1 MYQVNFSSW
10 RTACQRSRYRF
21 WRNIGLCQGILFA
34 ISLVAMQ
41 MQLHSRQIS
50 QQGSLRAL
58 LQQQSVL
65 SQQHQQVQQ
74 LMEQKQRAEQRI
86 QMYRQMH
93 QSAHRYSVLLQQLS
107 QQIPDNCWLISLIP
121 QSDKLV
127 FEAVSQDYAAIH
139 DFLARLGRQPLLAN
153 VRLQRIAQRDDGH
166 FRFMAQA
173 DWPQEGISD
182 E

>member
-10 RTACQRSRYRF
+10 RAARQLSRYRF
-21 WRNIGLCQGILFA
+21 WRNIGLCQGIFFA
-34 ISLVAMQ
+34 ITLVAMQ
-41 MQLHSRQIS
+41 MQSHSRQIS
-50 QQGSLRAL
+50 QQGSLKAL
-58 LQQQSVL
+58 LQQQTVL

-74 LMEQKQRAEQRI
+74 LMAQKQRAEQRA
-86 QMYRQMH
+86 QMYRQMY

-107 QQIPDNCWLISLIP
+107 QQIPDNCWLISLTP

-139 DFLARLGRQPLLAN
+139 HFLAQLGRQPLLAN
-153 VRLQRIAQRDDGH
+153 VRLQRISQRDDGH
-166 FRFMAQA
+166 FRFMAQV